1 MDSGYAKPAADLVH
15 GPDGPQLFAFD
26 LFFVLGEHQSC
37 VPLRKLH
44 QPLLLPLLRNDQ
56 IHLLAALGT
65 QPLSDDPAVLQLR
78 LNPEFPRDKRS
89 SGIELLDKAG

>member
-1 MDSGYAKPAADLVH
+1 MPSQPLTSFMAPMVRSSSRLI
-15 GPDGPQLFAFD
+15 F
-26 LFFVLGEHQSC
+26 FFVLGEHQSC

-44 QPLLLPLLRNDQ
+44 QPPLLPLLRNDQ
-56 IHLLAALGT
+56 LHLLAALGT